1 MPKTQRILFII
12 LASTVFIYLAIRS
25 YTVCIVH
32 DEAASFFNYIRSGI
46 FFPFME
52 NYHVSA
58 NNHILNSLLSWIS
71 YKLLGTDEWTIRL
84 PNLLSFLVYAWAIF
98 HLGKRINT
106 TYLRWYFYILLLGSH
121 YLIEFF
127 AYSRGYGMGTAFLA
141 ASVLFLTRF
150 SEENGQN
157 YKPIYLGI
165 ICLGLATLAN
175 LNLLVSFLIWGLL
188 ALLIIIK
195 NYPSLSLKALIGP
208 VVLYLSILAVFIV
221 WSFELRGHSELYFG
235 NSKMLFTLFSLIAP
249 FSFVN
254 PHQYYPV
261 FVAFIGLISF
271 AGIAIFFKN
280 RKESISTFQIFLLLF
295 TLNVAGLFT
304 LHHLMD
310 VVYPSA
316 RTALHLYFLFAAMVP
331 FTIQQFKPKI
341 KTTLTVLSLLIFV
354 PVLAYSLSS
363 VNTYQSASPD
373 WQMEQISDEFY
384 PTIIELNEGREFPY
398 SMQTSPGFYTKIL
411 AFQDF
416 QQGTK
421 LAMWD
426 DFLGDF
432 PLYIADLALVDT
444 AVFPEFNLYYHEVLY
459 DQYSK
464 MGLYQRNHLMQSFPI
479 VDSTFVQ
486 SDFSKEGFT
495 SLLITPVP
503 DSLIGKPFRVDYEL
517 TSTSPNAPMPT
528 AVTLEL
534 RDSINNM
541 TWYKQ
546 QRIDYHYD
554 QAGGDT
560 VRLSFINDKMP
571 DHTVLLRSFFWNLNG
586 EEFKIDYSKT
596 VFSLLKEDS
605 SH

>member
-25 YTVCIVH
+25 YTVCIVN
-32 DEAASFFNYIRSGI
+32 DEAASFFNYIRPGI

-84 PNLLSFLVYAWAIF
+84 PNLLSFLVYVWAIF

-195 NYPSLSLKALIGP
+195 NYQSLSPKALIGP
-208 VVLYLSILAVFIV
+208 VVLYLSILAVFIM

-235 NSKMLFTLFSLIAP
+235 NKRLVQTLFSLIAP

-271 AGIAIFFKN
+271 AGITIFIKN

-295 TLNVAGLFT
+295 TLNIAGLFT

-341 KTTLTVLSLLIFV
+341 KTTLTFLSLIIFV
-354 PVLAYSLSS
+354 PVLVYSLSS

-398 SMQTSPGFYTKIL
+398 SMQASTSFFTYIL
-411 AFQDF
+411 AFQNFKQDN
-416 QQGTK
+416 K
-421 LAMWD
+421 LAVCD
-426 DFLGDF
+426 DFLADF
-432 PLYIADLALVDT
+432 PMYIADLALIDT
-444 AVFPEFNLYYHEVLY
+444 GVFPAFNNNYREILFDTHSGL
-459 DQYSK
+459 
-464 MGLYQRNHLMQSFPI
+464 GLYEREPILKSIPIADSSFFQQNYSTEAFTPLLVSPI
-479 VDSTFVQ
+479 N
-486 SDFSKEGFT
+486 
-495 SLLITPVP
+495 
-503 DSLIGKPFRVDYEL
+503 DSLKGQPIRLDYEL
-517 TSTSPNAPMPT
+517 VSTSVHMPMP
-528 AVTLEL
+528 AVITLEL
-534 RDSINNM
+534 RDINGNM

-546 QRIDYHYD
+546 QRIDYHHL
-554 QAGGDT
+554 QNGSDT
-560 VRLSFINDKMP
+560 LKLSLLNDGIPKE
-571 DHTVLLRSFFWNLNG
+571 TVSIRTYFWNLHGHKFVINWARVK
-586 EEFKIDYSKT
+586 FYK
-596 VFSLLKEDS
+596 LKE
-605 SH
+605 